1 MSERKRKGRWGR
13 VYFLIPWEFRGYV
26 FQRFARPLIFGL
38 IILWIRLQAHHC
50 FLSNS
55 CELTWNDRHTPTR
68 SGYRQRVPPL
78 TTVFFTNFKIIIKK
92 SDIPAHAITPQQPHF
107 FIFFSPISLGGVGT
121 GGVCRRSRR
130 RKWDSRGE
138 MGVREGP
145 GRGVRGPI
153 RRDVNKSTM
162 HKMFCNSGL
171 LARVIAET
179 HGGLAVNFAS

>member
-1 MSERKRKGRWGR
+1 MSERKREGRWGR

-26 FQRFARPLIFGL
+26 FQRNARPLIFGL

-92 SDIPAHAITPQQPHF
+92 KRHSSTRHHATTTAFLHF
-107 FIFFSPISLGGVGT
+107 FLPFLWEV
-121 GGVCRRSRR
+121 
-130 RKWDSRGE
+130 WERGE
-138 MGVREGP
+138 CVGEADDESGTVAVRWVC
-145 GRGVRGPI
+145 GRVPA
-153 RRDVNKSTM
+153 VA
-162 HKMFCNSGL
+162 C
-171 LARVIAET
+171 
-179 HGGLAVNFAS
+179 GGRYGGM

>member
-1 MSERKRKGRWGR
+1 MSERKREGRWGR

-78 TTVFFTNFKIIIKK
+78 TTVFFTNFKIKIIKK
-92 SDIPAHAITPQQPHF
+92 ATFQHTPSRHNNR
-107 FIFFSPISLGGVGT
+107 ISSFFSLISSGGVGT

-138 MGVREGP
+138 MGVRGA
-145 GRGVRGPI
+145 I